1 MNKEIFLLIMKSL
14 VASRESVVTTIR
26 HSEFI
31 RTCSSEIFDLL
42 IYLRL
47 DDTYIYI
54 EVKGGVCRKRTI
66 LFIRTTKQVTQ
77 L

>member
-1 MNKEIFLLIMKSL
+1 MNEENFLLVMKSL
-14 VASRESVVTTIR
+14 VASRESIVTTIR
-26 HSEFI
+26 HCEFI

-54 EVKGGVCRKRTI
+54 EVEGGVCRKRTI
-66 LFIRTTKQVTQ
+66 LFIRTTKQIARE
-77 L
+77 

>member
-1 MNKEIFLLIMKSL
+1 MNEENFLLIMKSL
-14 VASRESVVTTIR
+14 VASRESIVTTIR
-26 HSEFI
+26 HCEFI

-54 EVKGGVCRKRTI
+54 EVEGGVCRKRII
-66 LFIRTTKQVTQ
+66 LFIRTTKQIARE
-77 L
+77 

>member
-1 MNKEIFLLIMKSL
+1 MNKENFLLIMKSL

-31 RTCSSEIFDLL
+31 RTCNSEIFDLL

-54 EVKGGVCRKRTI
+54 EVEGGVCRKRTI
-66 LFIRTTKQVTQ
+66 LFIRTTKQIARE
-77 L
+77 